1 MISEKL
7 KQAREQEEKKQTE
20 IEKEQRPCCHFSVP
34 TGWMNDPNGFSRYQG
49 AYHLFYQYYP
59 YGTSWNSMHWG
70 HAVTEDLIRWNY
82 LPAAMAP
89 DQTYDA
95 EGVFSG
101 SAVEYQ
107 GKQCL
112 LYTGVSEVSL
122 SDGKRAVR
130 QTQCLAV
137 GDGIDYEKYSGN
149 PVISADTLPEG
160 SSLEDFRDPKVW
172 EEDGIYYMVVGSR
185 HADGSGQ
192 ILLYSSENLTDWK
205 FCTVLDRCRNRYGKM
220 WECPDFFPLDGRQV
234 LVVSPQDMQ
243 AEGLE
248 FHNGNGTVFLA
259 GSYDKEKKEFCREW
273 VQAVDYGL
281 DFYAPQ
287 TLQAEDGRRI
297 MIAWMK
303 SWDNNMFPEGYEWN
317 GMMTIPRELSI
328 REGRVYQNPVRELEG
343 YRGEKT
349 EHLQVELDG
358 TCSLQGI
365 SGRML
370 DLTVELEPGEY
381 EEFQIRLAENDRFYS
396 TVTYQPDRQVL
407 TFDRTYSGY
416 CRDMASS
423 RSICAGDGS
432 GKLKLRILLDKYS
445 AEIFVNDGESALTSL
460 ILTDQ
465 KAQGI
470 RFVSRGTVRFSV
482 HSWKLNL

>member
-1 MISEKL
+1 MSENL
-7 KQAREQEEKKQTE
+7 KQAREQEERKRKD
-20 IEKEQRPCCHFSVP
+20 IKKEQRPCCHLSVP

-49 AYHLFYQYYP
+49 QYHLFYQYYP

-70 HAVTEDLIRWNY
+70 HAASDDLIQWKY
-82 LPAAMAP
+82 LPAALAP
-89 DQTYDA
+89 DQVYDA
-95 EGVFSG
+95 DGVFSG
-101 SAVEYQ
+101 SSVEYQ
-107 GKQCL
+107 GQQCL
-112 LYTGVSEVSL
+112 VYTGVSEITL
-122 SDGKRAVR
+122 PNGKRAVR

-149 PVISADTLPEG
+149 PVITADQLPQG

-172 EEDGIYYMVVGSR
+172 EEDGTYYMVVGSR

-192 ILLYSSENLTDWK
+192 ILLYSSENLKEWN
-205 FCTVLDRCRNRYGKM
+205 FCTIVDRCRNRYGKM
-220 WECPDFFPLDGRQV
+220 WECPDFFPLDGKQV

-248 FHNGNGTVFLA
+248 FHNGNGTVLLA
-259 GSYDKEKKEFCREW
+259 GSYDKEHMEFHREW

-287 TLQAEDGRRI
+287 TLETEDGRRV

-303 SWDNNMFPEGYEWN
+303 SWDNNMFPEGYDWN

-328 REGRVYQNPVRELEG
+328 RGGRVFQWPVRELEA
-343 YRGEKT
+343 YRGEKA
-349 EHLQVELDG
+349 EYQQVDLDG

-370 DLTVELEPGEY
+370 DLTVELEPGTY
-381 EEFQIRLAENDRFYS
+381 EEFQIRLAENDRYYS
-396 TVTYQPDRQVL
+396 SITYQPERRIL

-416 CRDMASS
+416 CRDMAAS
-423 RSICAGDGS
+423 RSIYAGDGS
-432 GKLKLRILLDKYS
+432 GRLKLRILLDKYS

-460 ILTDQ
+460 IITEQ
-465 KAQGI
+465 SAERI
-470 RFVSRGTVRFSV
+470 RFMSKGAVRFSACGF
-482 HSWKLNL
+482 KLNL